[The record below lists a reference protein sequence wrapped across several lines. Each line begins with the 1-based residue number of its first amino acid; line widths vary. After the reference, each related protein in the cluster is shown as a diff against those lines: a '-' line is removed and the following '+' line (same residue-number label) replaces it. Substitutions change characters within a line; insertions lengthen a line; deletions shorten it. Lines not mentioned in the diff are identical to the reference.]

1 MTWGTAFFTLLL
13 LAIGGL
19 LLARRSRT
27 ATGLPV
33 GRLIYSDTT
42 RWRPVEKPLFS
53 REHRLTGRPDYLVQ
67 QRRDV
72 IPVEVKSGRA
82 PPDGPFTAHILQ
94 LAAYCL
100 LIEETYQ
107 RRPPY
112 GIILYTDDA
121 DQPFAVDYTAALE
134 ERLLS
139 MIGDMREALAQGDAP
154 RNHNETARCYA
165 CGYRSGCEQSL
176 V

>member
-1 MTWGTAFFTLLL
+1 MTWGTAFFALLL
-13 LAIGGL
+13 LAVASL
-19 LLARRSRT
+19 LLARRSRVS
-27 ATGLPV
+27 TGLPA

-53 REHRLTGRPDYLVQ
+53 QVHRLTGRPDYVMQ
-67 QRRDV
+67 QRRDS
-72 IPVEVKSGRA
+72 IPVEVKSGHA
-82 PPDGPFTAHILQ
+82 PPAGPYAAHILQ

-100 LIEETYQ
+100 LIEETFQ

-121 DQPFAVDYTAALE
+121 DQSFAVDYTAALE
-134 ERLLS
+134 DRLLS
-139 MIGDMREALAQGDAP
+139 SIDDMREALAQGDAP
-154 RNHNETARCYA
+154 RSHNQKARCYA

-176 V
+176 A